1 MEAHPPK
8 VFDYLDFRKYLQA
21 FYDYE
26 KSRNPRFS
34 HRFITVKVG
43 ATSSG
48 WFSDLIKGRI
58 RLSTTHFSNLVK
70 FLGLGDKETDYF
82 EVLVAF
88 TQAGSNQ
95 EKLRYFDKMLSFREV
110 QWDLLGKEKFEF
122 YSNWYYAAVREIL
135 FYLDFT
141 DDYKQLAS
149 TLRPS
154 ITEHQ
159 ARNAIRTLEKLHL
172 IQKNGDG
179 YYKPTSSNIKKDPD
193 IKTVLLMRYHL
204 KNLELAG
211 EALKGFSKEV
221 RDISAITVG
230 LTVQGFQKATQ
241 EVQALRK
248 KLLALEKSGEGPR
261 RIYQSNFQIF
271 PVTEEM

>member
-1 MEAHPPK
+1 MENRPPR
-8 VFDYLDFRKYLQA
+8 VFDYRDFRKYLQA
-21 FYDYE
+21 YYDYE
-26 KSRNPRFS
+26 KARNPRLS
-34 HRFITVKVG
+34 HRFIAVKVG

-58 RLSTTHFSNLVK
+58 GLSSTRFPGLVK

-82 EVLVAF
+82 EALVAF
-88 TQAGSNQ
+88 AQAGSNQ
-95 EKLRYFDKMLSFREV
+95 EKLRHFDKMLGFREV

-141 DDYKQLAS
+141 DDYKKLAS
-149 TLRPS
+149 TLTPS

-159 ARNAIRTLEKLHL
+159 ARQAIRTLEKLQL
-172 IQKNGDG
+172 IKKNEKGF
-179 YYKPTSSNIKKDPD
+179 YKPTSSNIKKDPD

-221 RDISAITVG
+221 RDISALTVG
-230 LTVQGFQKATQ
+230 LTAQGFQKASQ

-248 KLLALEKSGEGPR
+248 KLLALEKKGEGPR
-261 RIYQSNFQIF
+261 RVYQSNFQLF
-271 PVTEEM
+271 PVTEEL